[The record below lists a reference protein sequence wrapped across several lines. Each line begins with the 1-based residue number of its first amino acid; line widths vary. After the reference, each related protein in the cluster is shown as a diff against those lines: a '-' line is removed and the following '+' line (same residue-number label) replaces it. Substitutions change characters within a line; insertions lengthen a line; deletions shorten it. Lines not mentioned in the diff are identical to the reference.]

1 MTHNHPA
8 CWNYPEKS
16 IMRIG
21 NSFSKEDLIMAVRHN
36 VAEERV
42 VTANYTFVMKRPD
55 NGWGVLDE
63 ELSRMIDELS
73 DKIEDENMD
82 LIERKIITP
91 EQAAITHWHK
101 ISINLSEKYG
111 WKYSK
116 SKTR

>member
-1 MTHNHPA
+1 
-8 CWNYPEKS
+8 
-16 IMRIG
+16 
-21 NSFSKEDLIMAVRHN
+21 
-36 VAEERV
+36 
-42 VTANYTFVMKRPD
+42 
-55 NGWGVLDE
+55 
-63 ELSRMIDELS
+63 MIDELS

-101 ISINLSEKYG
+101 ISKNLSEKYG